1 MSTRTSDRYPETLA
15 NRSASSK
22 ASRLALLWRCWAT
35 VARRGRTTS
44 THGGLSAFVEFTG
57 DGDADRRQSATMLA
71 APTPTATNKTFMPVL
86 MIFIVFRLQD
96 PFWLFVYSAATAW
109 CSARPSS
116 RSDTVASRGS
126 GSE

>member
-1 MSTRTSDRYPETLA
+1 MRTSDRYPETLA

-22 ASRLALLWRCWAT
+22 ASRVALVWRRRAT

-44 THGGLSAFVEFTG
+44 TRGGLSAFVEFTG
-57 DGDADRRQSATMLA
+57 DGDAARRHSAMMPT

-96 PFWLFVYSAATAW
+96 PFWLFAHSA
-109 CSARPSS
+109 
-116 RSDTVASRGS
+116 
-126 GSE
+126 